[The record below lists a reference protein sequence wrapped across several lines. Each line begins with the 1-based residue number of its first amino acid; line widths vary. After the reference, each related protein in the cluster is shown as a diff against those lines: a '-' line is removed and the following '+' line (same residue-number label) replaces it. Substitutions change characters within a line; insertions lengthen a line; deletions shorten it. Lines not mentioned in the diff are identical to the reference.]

1 MSCEKYQAAL
11 IEAAVTGDDMPPAV
25 RAHAAAC
32 PSCAAELAQQRSL
45 IAAIDANLHRTMK
58 AAVPA
63 AMLQRLEA
71 RIAQQPQPQSTSRVV
86 QIFAGALAT
95 LATAAMILLALPHL
109 RAHKSSSHTA
119 ALAQTAQPIADH
131 RPEIMTAMLQPA
143 TPEQIRR
150 DRKRHTRPAA
160 PLQPEVLVPP
170 DETIAFEHFLSDLN
184 EKTDLAAAI
193 GKPVQEQREQ
203 RIPPLKTPDIETAA
217 LTVQPLT
224 DATDR

>member
-11 IEAAVTGDDMPPAV
+11 IEAAVTTDDMPPAV

-45 IAAIDANLHRTMK
+45 IAAIDENLHRTMK

-71 RIAQQPQPQSTSRVV
+71 RIAQQPQPQRTSRFV

-95 LATAAMILLALPHL
+95 LATAAMILFALPHL
-109 RAHKSSSHTA
+109 RTHKSSWHTA
-119 ALAQTAQPIADH
+119 ALAQTAQPTADH
-131 RPEIMTAMLQPA
+131 RSEIMTAILQPA
-143 TPEQIRR
+143 TPEEIRR
-150 DRKRHTRPAA
+150 DRKQHSRPAA
-160 PLQPEVLVPP
+160 PPQPEVLVPP
-170 DETIAFEHFLSDLN
+170 DERIAFEHFLSDLN

-193 GKPVQEQREQ
+193 GKPEQEQREP
-203 RIPPLKTPDIETAA
+203 RIPRLKTPDIETAA

-224 DATDR
+224 EATDR